1 MHRKSG
7 APGPDNRA
15 DSAAGG
21 PTVKPSL
28 KWPSTGG
35 SSKVEIGDHHRYRAS
50 ARRGT
55 RSGTTPRRDGEIG
68 VPPKLDLGFIPNPG
82 TFLANQMKLLR
93 KSFLREKKHCS
104 CVLIR
109 LLLGIGGTTLTAR
122 RGRDDEK
129 KNREGSVETS
139 SIARILPGTNGT
151 NKPGF
156 QSRSWDSHVPA

>member
-1 MHRKSG
+1 VHRKCC
-7 APGPDNRA
+7 APGSGGFRR
-15 DSAAGG
+15 SAAGG

-28 KWPSTGG
+28 EWPSTGG
-35 SSKVEIGDHHRYRAS
+35 ISKVEIRDHHRYRAS

-55 RSGTTPRRDGEIG
+55 RFGTRPRCDGEIG
-68 VPPKLDLGFIPNPG
+68 VPPRLGLGFTSNPG
-82 TFLANQMKLLR
+82 AFLGNPRKLFRNSSARR
-93 KSFLREKKHCS
+93 KNHCS
-104 CVLIR
+104 RVLMR
-109 LLLGIGGTTLTAR
+109 LLLSIGEIALTAR